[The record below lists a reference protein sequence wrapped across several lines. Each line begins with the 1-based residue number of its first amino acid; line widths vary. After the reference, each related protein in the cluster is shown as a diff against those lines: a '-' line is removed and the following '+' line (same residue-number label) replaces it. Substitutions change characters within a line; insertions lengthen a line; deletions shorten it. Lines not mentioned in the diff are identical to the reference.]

1 MKTFYLGIYDKM
13 HTDTLSFFSFVRAV
27 KNKLFTSKTKKEN
40 HEKLISSTTSW
51 GEDHLLIIML
61 MHLASPNIRI
71 ISSY

>member
-40 HEKLISSTTSW
+40 HEKLISSTTS
-51 GEDHLLIIML
+51 
-61 MHLASPNIRI
+61 
-71 ISSY
+71 